1 MRLYDLR
8 EEALLKIFGYLQLP
22 ELLRT
27 ISPVCRRF
35 RNICHCPA
43 LWRHFR
49 FDVFYNKSRFDHI
62 VLHAHYFRSLSFV
75 SYVGQLKMEVPEQYI
90 EDGLCCCTQLRE
102 LDISYNRSITN
113 LTFLFKMPNLEIL
126 NIEYCC
132 NVDAETAV
140 QALKSLQRPKK
151 VVMAL
156 CEPFTMKQICEIFPS
171 DSSYV
176 HIDVEN
182 CSHLS
187 VSLQRP
193 FYRLILGFGVLCL
206 LPLGVLS

>member
-1 MRLYDLR
+1 M
-8 EEALLKIFGYLQLP
+8 
-22 ELLRT
+22 
-27 ISPVCRRF
+27 
-35 RNICHCPA
+35 
-43 LWRHFR
+43 
-49 FDVFYNKSRFDHI
+49 
-62 VLHAHYFRSLSFV
+62 
-75 SYVGQLKMEVPEQYI
+75 
-90 EDGLCCCTQLRE
+90 
-102 LDISYNRSITN
+102 N

-156 CEPFTMKQICEIFPS
+156 CEQFTMEQICEIFCS
-171 DSSYV
+171 NNSCE

-187 VSLQRP
+187 VKSSKAILQANPELRCFMFTP
-193 FYRLILGFGVLCL
+193 TWGPPPKWVELMAKNSQVTFSADLDRMFERCMYPDWL
-206 LPLGVLS
+206 LPGELDEL

>member
-1 MRLYDLR
+1 
-8 EEALLKIFGYLQLP
+8 
-22 ELLRT
+22 
-27 ISPVCRRF
+27 
-35 RNICHCPA
+35 
-43 LWRHFR
+43 
-49 FDVFYNKSRFDHI
+49 
-62 VLHAHYFRSLSFV
+62 
-75 SYVGQLKMEVPEQYI
+75 MEVPEQYI

-102 LDISYNRSITN
+102 LDISYNRSIMN

-156 CEPFTMKQICEIFPS
+156 CKQFTMEQICEIFCS
-171 DSSYV
+171 NNSYV

-187 VSLQRP
+187 VKCSKAILQANLS
-193 FYRLILGFGVLCL
+193 YGVLCL
-206 LPLGVLS
+206 LPFGVLLLSGWS